1 MSYNKKYSKFSQK
14 KESVNLEEIFP
25 ETEAVEADTKQ
36 ETIID
41 PVVEA
46 EAEQAQETIID
57 PVVEEEAGQAQETVE
72 ESPKVKEA
80 AKTVGYVDNCEC
92 LRVRKESN
100 VDSEELC
107 VINKLSK
114 VVIDLDNSTE
124 YFYKVTTSDGV
135 EGYCMKKF
143 ITIK

>member
-1 MSYNKKYSKFSQK
+1 MSHNKNYSKFSQK

-25 ETEAVEADTKQ
+25 ETEAVEADAEQ
-36 ETIID
+36 EPIMD

-46 EAEQAQETIID
+46 EAEQDQEI
-57 PVVEEEAGQAQETVE
+57 VE
-72 ESPKVKEA
+72 ESQEVEEA
-80 AKTVGYVDNCEC
+80 VPTVGFVDNCEC

-107 VINKLSK
+107 IINKLSE
-114 VVIDLDNSTE
+114 VVIDLDNSTD
-124 YFYKVTTSDGV
+124 YFYKVTTSEGV

>member
-1 MSYNKKYSKFSQK
+1 MSHNKNYSKFSQK
-14 KESVNLEEIFP
+14 KENMNLEEIFP
-25 ETEAVEADTKQ
+25 ETEVVEADAEQ
-36 ETIID
+36 EPIMD

-46 EAEQAQETIID
+46 EAEQAQEI
-57 PVVEEEAGQAQETVE
+57 VEEAV
-72 ESPKVKEA
+72 P
-80 AKTVGYVDNCEC
+80 TVGFVDNCEC

-107 VINKLSK
+107 IINKLSK
-114 VVIDLDNSTE
+114 VVIDLDNSTD
-124 YFYKVTTSDGV
+124 YFYKVTTSEGV

>member
-1 MSYNKKYSKFSQK
+1 MSYNKNYSKFSQK

-25 ETEAVEADTKQ
+25 ETEAVEADAEQ
-36 ETIID
+36 EPIMD

-46 EAEQAQETIID
+46 EAEQAQEI
-57 PVVEEEAGQAQETVE
+57 VE
-72 ESPKVKEA
+72 ESQKVEESVQ
-80 AKTVGYVDNCEC
+80 TVGFVDNCEC

-107 VINKLSK
+107 IINKLSE
-114 VVIDLDNSTE
+114 VVIDLDNSTD
-124 YFYKVTTSDGV
+124 YFYKVTTSEGV

>member
-1 MSYNKKYSKFSQK
+1 MFNNKNYSKFSQK

-25 ETEAVEADTKQ
+25 ETEQQKV
-36 ETIID
+36 
-41 PVVEA
+41 
-46 EAEQAQETIID
+46 
-57 PVVEEEAGQAQETVE
+57 TVE
-72 ESPKVKEA
+72 EDVKSAQENVEESA
-80 AKTVGYVDNCEC
+80 SIIGFVDNCER

-107 VINKLSK
+107 IINKLSE
-114 VVIDLDNSTE
+114 VVIDLDNSTDE
-124 YFYKVTTSDGV
+124 FYKVKTSEGV

>member
-1 MSYNKKYSKFSQK
+1 MIHALGGIERRSIMSHNKNYSKFSQK
-14 KESVNLEEIFP
+14 KENVNLEEIFP
-25 ETEAVEADTKQ
+25 ETEGVEADTEQ
-36 ETIID
+36 EPIMD

-46 EAEQAQETIID
+46 EAEQAQEI
-57 PVVEEEAGQAQETVE
+57 VE
-72 ESPKVKEA
+72 ESQEVEEA
-80 AKTVGYVDNCEC
+80 VPTVGFVDNCEC

-107 VINKLSK
+107 IINKLSE
-114 VVIDLDNSTE
+114 VVIDLDNSTD
-124 YFYKVTTSDGV
+124 YFYKVTTSEGV

>member
-1 MSYNKKYSKFSQK
+1 MSHNKNYSKFSQK
-14 KESVNLEEIFP
+14 KGNVNLEEIFP
-25 ETEAVEADTKQ
+25 ETEAVEVDAEQ
-36 ETIID
+36 EPIMD

-46 EAEQAQETIID
+46 EAEQAQEI
-57 PVVEEEAGQAQETVE
+57 VE
-72 ESPKVKEA
+72 ESQEVEEA
-80 AKTVGYVDNCEC
+80 VPTVGFVDNCEC

-107 VINKLSK
+107 IINKLSE
-114 VVIDLDNSTE
+114 VVIDLDNSTD
-124 YFYKVTTSDGV
+124 YFYKVITSEGV

>member
-1 MSYNKKYSKFSQK
+1 MHALGGIERRSIMSHNKNYSKFSQK

-25 ETEAVEADTKQ
+25 ETEALEADAEQ
-36 ETIID
+36 EPIID

-46 EAEQAQETIID
+46 KAEQAQEI
-57 PVVEEEAGQAQETVE
+57 VE
-72 ESPKVKEA
+72 ESQEVEEA
-80 AKTVGYVDNCEC
+80 VPTVGFVDNCER

-107 VINKLSK
+107 IINKLSE
-114 VVIDLDNSTE
+114 VVIDLDNSTD
-124 YFYKVTTSDGV
+124 YFYKVTTSEGV

>member
-1 MSYNKKYSKFSQK
+1 MSHNKNYSKFSQK
-14 KESVNLEEIFP
+14 KEDVNLEETFP
-25 ETEAVEADTKQ
+25 ETEAVEADAEQ
-36 ETIID
+36 EPIMD
-41 PVVEA
+41 PVVET
-46 EAEQAQETIID
+46 EAEQAQEI
-57 PVVEEEAGQAQETVE
+57 VE
-72 ESPKVKEA
+72 ESQEVEEA
-80 AKTVGYVDNCEC
+80 VPTVGFVDNCEC

-107 VINKLSK
+107 IINKLSE
-114 VVIDLDNSTE
+114 VVIDLDNSTD

>member
-1 MSYNKKYSKFSQK
+1 MSHNKNYSKFSQK
-14 KESVNLEEIFP
+14 KENVNLEEIFP
-25 ETEAVEADTKQ
+25 ETEAVEADAEQ
-36 ETIID
+36 EPIMD

-46 EAEQAQETIID
+46 EAEQTQEI
-57 PVVEEEAGQAQETVE
+57 VE
-72 ESPKVKEA
+72 ESQEVEEA
-80 AKTVGYVDNCEC
+80 VPTVGFVDNCEC

-107 VINKLSK
+107 IINKLSE
-114 VVIDLDNSTE
+114 VVIDLDNSTD
-124 YFYKVTTSDGV
+124 YFYKVTTSEGV

>member
-1 MSYNKKYSKFSQK
+1 MSHNKNYSKFSQK

-25 ETEAVEADTKQ
+25 ETEAVEADAEQ
-36 ETIID
+36 EPIMD

-46 EAEQAQETIID
+46 EAEQAQEI
-57 PVVEEEAGQAQETVE
+57 VE
-72 ESPKVKEA
+72 ESQEVEEA
-80 AKTVGYVDNCEC
+80 VPTVGFVDNCEC

-107 VINKLSK
+107 IINKLSE
-114 VVIDLDNSTE
+114 VVIDLDNSTD
-124 YFYKVTTSDGV
+124 YFYKVTTSEGV